1 MNNYNDGGFKKRGK
15 PQYRGGGND
24 RRSGGGGYNNRKSG
38 GQTFKAVCS
47 KCHNDCTL
55 PFRPNN
61 DKPVFCSDCFSQK
74 NGDGDRREG
83 RRDNNRDNRN
93 DFAKP
98 SFDQRPATNDLVE
111 VKKQLATIENRL
123 NSIFEILQ
131 SAKGAEKV
139 LVNKDDTEAVA
150 VTTTKK
156 SAKEAVKKAVKKV
169 MKKAVTVK
177 KVAKKPVAKKTAVKV
192 KKTTKKAVPAKKVVK
207 KAKK

>member
-15 PQYRGGGND
+15 PQHRGGGND
-24 RRSGGGGYNNRKSG
+24 RRLGGGGYNNRKSG

-83 RRDNNRDNRN
+83 RRDNNRDSRN

-98 SFDQRPATNDLVE
+98 SFDQRPTTNDLVE

-131 SAKGAEKV
+131 SAKSAEKV
-139 LVNKDDTEAVA
+139 LVNKDDTEEV
-150 VTTTKK
+150 VVTTKK

>member
-83 RRDNNRDNRN
+83 RRDNNRDSRN

-98 SFDQRPATNDLVE
+98 SFEQRPATNDLVE
-111 VKKQLATIENRL
+111 VKKQLTTIENRL

-131 SAKGAEKV
+131 SAKNVEKV
-139 LVNKDDTEAVA
+139 LVNKDDTEEV
-150 VTTTKK
+150 VVTTKK

-192 KKTTKKAVPAKKVVK
+192 KKTTKKAAPAKKAVK